1 MFKSEHACDVHV
13 QRFCPLKLQ
22 HSIAGPSAGGGSP
35 SPSSGAPATAL
46 VLASGDVAA
55 PCADLEL
62 GGGGALGL
70 DASLEHLLD
79 NVIDSQKEHVP
90 DVGDLD
96 EFMNGDSSDFASFL
110 ASL

>member
-1 MFKSEHACDVHV
+1 META
-13 QRFCPLKLQ
+13 
-22 HSIAGPSAGGGSP
+22 
-35 SPSSGAPATAL
+35 AP

-55 PCADLEL
+55 PGADLEL
-62 GGGGALGL
+62 GEDGTLGL

-79 NVIDSQKEHVP
+79 NVIDTQKEHVP